1 MISPATFRLSEE
13 QQAIVDYPL
22 RPLRVSA
29 GAGTGKTTTVSYRMA
44 RLVAEE
50 GIQPEQI
57 LGLTFT
63 NKAAQELSQK
73 IRQVL
78 AETGRPDPLRD
89 VQVNTYHGFCSQIV
103 TEFGALLSI
112 ERNLAIIGPAQTRQ
126 LVKMVIRETPLP
138 GLDNTDLFYLPGTII
153 RLASALADH
162 LRDPDLI
169 SEGMLRPRLPDL
181 VRSDFVRKKD
191 FDGYQRL
198 VTTSQKREGMVEAVR
213 RYQDHKRRL
222 GVVDY
227 GDLISQA
234 HQILHTEPEIARH
247 IGARY
252 RAVVA
257 DEYQDTNAAQR
268 VILQKLFG
276 EGFPLTVVGDSDQT
290 LYEWRGASLQN
301 FADFPRHFPRGSG
314 RPSETL
320 PLTLNRRS
328 GRRIIRF
335 ANRIK
340 QEIGSA
346 TKDLQAL
353 PAAKASSITATW
365 HSTFNEEAVWIA
377 EQLRERHKAG
387 RKWRE
392 MAVLFRKTKD
402 IMGVYRQL
410 VAHDIPVDVAN
421 LGGLLSTPEVVEIH
435 SWLKVIGRFDDREAA
450 ARLLGGTRYRLGLGD
465 IRHLSRF
472 AYRPRDGK
480 PRALLD
486 GLDDKRFWENLPDH
500 LTDSYRRFD
509 REYRHLLS
517 FCQANAAD
525 EACRIIMQRTR
536 AWADVESMSDSA
548 RLSARLNLYSFLD
561 LAKNWMPLEGH
572 STIAG
577 FLDYLDAL
585 LEEPA
590 EEVDTARLSD
600 EDAVALLTV
609 HKAKGLEWPVVFIP
623 AIYNG
628 NFPSRV
634 VNGYDNPF
642 RKAETVP
649 WDWRIDPP
657 DHVPITT
664 RVDAESLTAFLKDR
678 DDEARRAHFSQE
690 WRIAYVAATRAK
702 EELLLSGAH
711 WYGHPEPTVKPQLPH
726 QSEFFK
732 AAWVTTL
739 KSPPSD
745 PDRALEEMFP
755 SPDRPET
762 FAVPVQAA
770 SSPDPLF
777 GEGGWP
783 AGIHRGLDDPQTL
796 ADIARQSGFEEEYQ
810 QALEDY
816 QGMLFHLPDPS
827 PDDRPVTVTTSATDL
842 VSYAQCPKKYYWTRV
857 EPLPRRYSYLTRRG
871 TRIHR
876 QIELHHQ
883 DKVSLLE
890 PEDSESAV
898 IDLTGDDRPV
908 DSPTA
913 KGPFQ
918 VFLDS
923 RFSKMEARWLEKAF
937 TLRLGDKFWVRGRI
951 DAVYQKGPDSWEVVD
966 FKSGRPPADDPHSAR
981 QAQMQVYGLAVKDIP
996 ELGPAPSEVSV
1007 TIAYLGGG
1015 RLRERPA
1022 SVPVDKAWL
1031 ASARRRLEAMAR
1043 SIIEEQWSPTPSM
1056 ECKTC
1061 DFFHLCP
1068 EGKRFISSIGKKTC

>member
-50 GIQPEQI
+50 GILPEQI

-73 IRQVL
+73 IQKVL
-78 AETGRPDPLRD
+78 AEAGRPDPLRD

-103 TEFGALLSI
+103 TEFGALLAI

-126 LVKMVIRETPLP
+126 LVKRVIRDTPLR
-138 GLDNTDLFYLPGTII
+138 GLDNTDLFHLPGTII

-169 SEGMLRPRLPDL
+169 TEQMLRTRIPDL
-181 VRSDFVRKKD
+181 RRSDFIRKTD
-191 FDGYQRL
+191 FDNYHRL
-198 VTTSQKREGMVEAVR
+198 LTTSRKREGMVEAVR
-213 RYQDHKRRL
+213 GYQAHKRRL

-234 HQILHTEPEIARH
+234 HEILRTEPEIARQ

-290 LYEWRGASLQN
+290 LYEWRGASLEN
-301 FADFPRHFPRGSG
+301 FADFPKHFPRRNGEV
-314 RPSETL
+314 SETL

-328 GRRIIRF
+328 GQHIISF

-346 TKDLQAL
+346 TEDLQAL
-353 PAAKASSITATW
+353 PTAGESRVSAMW
-365 HSTFNEEAVWIA
+365 HSTFIEEAVRIA
-377 EQLRERHKAG
+377 EQLIERHKAG

-450 ARLLGGTRYRLGLGD
+450 ARLLGGSRYRLGLGD

-480 PRALLD
+480 PRAFLD
-486 GLDDKRFWENLPDH
+486 GLDDPRFWESLPDH
-500 LTDSYRRFD
+500 LTDPYRRFEA
-509 REYRHLLS
+509 EYRELLS
-517 FCQANAAD
+517 LCQANPAE
-525 EACRIIMQRTR
+525 EACRFIMMRTR

-561 LAKNWMPLEGH
+561 LAKNWMPLQGQ
-572 STIAG
+572 STITG

-590 EEVDTARLSD
+590 EEVDTARLSE

-623 AIYNG
+623 AIYSG
-628 NFPSRV
+628 NLPSRV
-634 VNGYDNPF
+634 VGGYDNPY
-642 RKAETVP
+642 RKAETLP

-657 DHVPITT
+657 EHAPITD
-664 RVDAESLTAFLKDR
+664 RMDAESLAAFLKER
-678 DDEARRAHFSQE
+678 DQEAKEAHLSQE
-690 WRIAYVAATRAK
+690 WRVAYVATTRAR

-711 WYGHPEPTVKPQLPH
+711 WYGYPEPTVRPKLPR
-726 QSEFFK
+726 QSELFK
-732 AAWVTTL
+732 AAWLTTL
-739 KSPPSD
+739 KNPPGH
-745 PDRALEEMFP
+745 PDQALEERFP

-762 FAVPVQAA
+762 FAAPLQATSA
-770 SSPDPLF
+770 PDPLF
-777 GEGGWP
+777 GEGGWS
-783 AGIHRGLDDPQTL
+783 AGIRLGLDDPQNL
-796 ADIARQSGFEEEYQ
+796 ADMAGQGGFPEEYQ
-810 QALEDY
+810 KALEEY
-816 QGMLFHLPDPS
+816 QGMLFHLPEPGPDKDPG
-827 PDDRPVTVTTSATDL
+827 VVTTSATDL
-842 VSYAQCPKKYYWTRV
+842 VNYAQCPKKYYWTRV
-857 EPLPRRYSYLTRRG
+857 EPLPRSYSYVTRRG

-876 QIELHHQ
+876 QIELHHRG
-883 DKVSLLE
+883 KVPLLE
-890 PEDSESAV
+890 PEDSQAQV
-898 IDLTGDDRPV
+898 MDLTGDDRPV
-908 DSPTA
+908 GSPAA
-913 KGPFQ
+913 KDPFQ

-937 TLRLGDKFWVRGRI
+937 TLRLGDRFWVRGRI
-951 DAVYQKGPDSWEVVD
+951 DAVYQKGPESWEVVD

-981 QAQMQVYGLAVKDIP
+981 QAQMQIYGLAVKDIP
-996 ELGPAPSEVSV
+996 ELGPAPSDLSV

-1015 RLRERPA
+1015 GIHENPA
-1022 SVPVDKAWL
+1022 SEPVDHAWL
-1031 ASARRRLEAMAR
+1031 ASARRRLEGMAR
-1043 SIIEEQWSPTPSM
+1043 SIVDEQWNATPSVD
-1056 ECKTC
+1056 CVTC
-1061 DFFHLCP
+1061 DFSHLCP
-1068 EGKRFISSIGKKTC
+1068 EGKAFISSIGRKT